1 MYTLT
6 SSNNYNTE
14 FGTSMANRK
23 WGGSWRRDS
32 KGNAQILYLKSMYE
46 DKNQHWANN
55 MMQLTQY
62 NFKAAIIEMFLI
74 IKEARLIISEKIVN
88 ISRKR

>member
-1 MYTLT
+1 
-6 SSNNYNTE
+6 
-14 FGTSMANRK
+14 
-23 WGGSWRRDS
+23 
-32 KGNAQILYLKSMYE
+32 
-46 DKNQHWANN
+46 